1 MKTYQASKRERLQ
14 SYIMVLPLLLSSVI
28 LTLLCLHQHL
38 RWPGAIVEIFL
49 VLLFAMLMLLL
60 LRYSWGIF
68 NGMVVFDAEG
78 VAVRRGKHTERM
90 RWADVKAVSS
100 LDDAWVL
107 EDSAGRQLKVRCPT
121 RDEGSD
127 DFFDQLQAHLL
138 PVLEHLVDRLEVN
151 GETWN
156 VSQKQTSLFTRITSG
171 LLMFALC
178 SLMLCVLGLYW
189 FESSHSSLQ
198 IRLERLGLWTF
209 LFIFCLHSMFKSLWQ
224 AGRQKLLIGSQGL
237 IRTNG
242 KKALSLPFDRIE
254 SVRQT
259 DRNTFQIVGMGEELT
274 FSTTTP
280 AGAVALAWLRRRV
293 PSERFVALD
302 DPANVEVISNRLAE
316 VAILRRVRLI
326 FLLLMLIMSGMA
338 AVPILLIGTRMVRFH
353 KVATE
358 GISVLGTI
366 TRHERRVTPLGL
378 RYVLVYRFVVD
389 GKTYQGRS
397 SVSPSYWQQAKDGA
411 SADVLYVS
419 QRPVLSHLKQS
430 IAMQVYR
437 QSIIV
442 FVVPSLLMP
451 TIFTFG
457 LLWIFRKRMAQR
469 RQKLEAELALQQSHR
484 SS

>member
-1 MKTYQASKRERLQ
+1 MKTYQVSKGERMLRCI
-14 SYIMVLPLLLSSVI
+14 IMLLL
-28 LTLLCLHQHL
+28 LLCSAIATLAFPHMHPHWLVASIGFLFVLTVAL
-38 RWPGAIVEIFL
+38 R
-49 VLLFAMLMLLL
+49 LMLLL
-60 LRYSWGIF
+60 RFGWGVF
-68 NGMVVFDAEG
+68 NGMVSFDAEG
-78 VAVRRGKHTERM
+78 VAVRRGKHAERM

-107 EDSAGRQLKVRCPT
+107 EDGTGRQLKVRCPT
-121 RDEGSD
+121 GGEENE

-156 VSQKQTSLFTRITSG
+156 VSQKPTSPFTRIVSRFFV
-171 LLMFALC
+171 FAGC
-178 SLMLCVLGLYW
+178 GFIFSVLGLFW
-189 FESSHSSLQ
+189 FASSHSSLK
-198 IRLERLGLWTF
+198 IRLERVGF
-209 LFIFCLHSMFKSLWQ
+209 SAFFILFYLFNTFKSLWQ
-224 AGRQKLLIGSQGL
+224 ASRQKLLIGSQGL

-242 KKALSLPFDRIE
+242 KEALSLPFDQIE

-259 DRNTFQIVGMGEELT
+259 DRNTFQIVGMGKELT

-326 FLLLMLIMSGMA
+326 FLLLMLIMWGMA

-366 TRHERRVTPLGL
+366 TRHESRVTPLGL

-457 LLWIFRKRMAQR
+457 FLWIFRKRIAQR

-484 SS
+484 AS